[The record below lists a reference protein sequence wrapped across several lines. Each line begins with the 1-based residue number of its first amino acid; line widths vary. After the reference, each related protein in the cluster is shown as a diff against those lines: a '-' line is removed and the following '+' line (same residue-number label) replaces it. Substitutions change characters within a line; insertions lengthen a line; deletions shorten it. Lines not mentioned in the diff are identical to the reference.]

1 MSSNIKQAFVS
12 RFEGG
17 YLLEADFGQLE
28 VYALAYLSQDKQL
41 MQDLSDGLDLHCVN
55 AANLINQPYAIFKGR
70 VDGGDTIAINQ
81 RKLAKTMSF
90 QLQYGAGAAKIAK
103 ENGCTEDFARKFIRL
118 YYERYSGV
126 KAYHK
131 KMLGIIPALRNISDK
146 RTSSGF
152 PAGIA
157 RYRSSTGRIYTFYEE
172 DSFKGV
178 SFSPTQ
184 IKNYPVQGF
193 ATGDIVPLVLGH
205 LHNKI
210 ISTGLGSEILLI
222 NTIHDSILEDVN
234 GWCVHTAAKI
244 TKDTMEEAPS
254 LLQSYF
260 GIELGMKLKAEVKVG
275 KTWATMEN
283 YDDTRSY

>member
-1 MSSNIKQAFVS
+1 MSSQIKEAFIS
-12 RFEGG
+12 RFDGG

-41 MQDLSDGLDLHCVN
+41 KQDLLDGLDLHCVN
-55 AANLINQPYAIFKGR
+55 AAALINQPYAIFKGR
-70 VDGGDTIAINQ
+70 VDGGDYIAINQ

-126 KAYHK
+126 KAYHDE
-131 KMLGIIPALRNISDK
+131 MLVVVPRLRRPSDK
-146 RTSSGF
+146 RTSSGL
-152 PAGIA
+152 PAG
-157 RYRSSTGRIYTFYEE
+157 YSCYHSHTGRMYTFYEE
-172 DSFKGV
+172 DSYKGV

-205 LHNKI
+205 LHNYLCNDVL
-210 ISTGLGSEILLI
+210 TEHILLI
-222 NTIHDSILEDVN
+222 NTIHDSILEDVKPN
-234 GWCVHTAAKI
+234 YVHIAADR
-244 TKDTMEEAPS
+244 TKRIMEQAPE
-254 LLQSYF
+254 LLRQYF
-260 GIELGMKLKAEVKVG
+260 NIDLGMPLKAEIKVG

>member
-1 MSSNIKQAFVS
+1 
-12 RFEGG
+12 
-17 YLLEADFGQLE
+17 
-28 VYALAYLSQDKQL
+28 
-41 MQDLSDGLDLHCVN
+41 MQDLADGLDLHCVN
-55 AANLINQPYAIFKGR
+55 AAALVNQPYAVFKAR
-70 VDGGDTIAINQ
+70 VDSGDTVAINQ

-90 QLQYGAGAAKIAK
+90 QLQYGAGPAKIAK

-126 KAYHK
+126 KMYHDN
-131 KMLGIIPALRNISDK
+131 LLREIPLHRKPSNK
-146 RTSSGF
+146 HTSSGL
-152 PAGIA
+152 PAGVTKLISA
-157 RYRSSTGRIYTFYEE
+157 TERRYTFYEE

-205 LHNKI
+205 LHEYLLKEEHTND
-210 ISTGLGSEILLI
+210 ILLI
-222 NTIHDSILEDVN
+222 NTIHDSILEDVKPN
-234 GWCVHTAAKI
+234 YVHVAALN
-244 TKDTMEEAPS
+244 TKRIMEEVPE
-254 LLQSYF
+254 LLKEYF

-283 YDDTRSY
+283 YDDTRNYC

>member
-1 MSSNIKQAFVS
+1 MPSNIKQAFIS
-12 RFEGG
+12 RFAGG

-41 MQDLSDGLDLHCVN
+41 MQDLTDGLDLHCVN
-55 AANLINQPYAIFKGR
+55 AAALVNQPYTVFKAR
-70 VDGGDTIAINQ
+70 VDSGDVLATEQ

-126 KAYHK
+126 KFYHETI
-131 KMLGIIPALRNISDK
+131 LARIPLLRKPSDK
-146 RTSSGF
+146 RTGSGL
-152 PAGIA
+152 PAGVSKF
-157 RYRSSTGRIYTFYEE
+157 SSITGRVYTFYEE
-172 DSFKGV
+172 DSYKGV

-193 ATGDIVPLVLGH
+193 ATGDIVPLVLGN
-205 LHNKI
+205 LHK
-210 ISTGLGSEILLI
+210 SLMRLEVTDKILLI
-222 NTIHDSILEDVN
+222 NTIHDSILLDVT
-234 GWCVHTAAKI
+234 VKYIHQAAVI
-244 TKDTMEEAPS
+244 TKQLMEEAPA
-254 LLQSYF
+254 LLQDYF
-260 GIELGMKLKAEVKVG
+260 GIDLGMKLKAEVKVG

-283 YDDTRSY
+283 YDEARNY